1 MPKGMLLN
9 ILAQVLGL
17 GGTYMLFTLYQ
28 QNDRKKFMELYNGIV
43 QTLEKP
49 EKVNKLV
56 LSDNLMDFLNQLL
69 EK

>member
-1 MPKGMLLN
+1 ML
-9 ILAQVLGL
+9 AV
-17 GGTYMLFTLYQ
+17 Q

>member
-1 MPKGMLLN
+1 M
-9 ILAQVLGL
+9 
-17 GGTYMLFTLYQ
+17 TE
-28 QNDRKKFMELYNGIV
+28 KKFMELYNGIV

>member
-1 MPKGMLLN
+1 MHGEWKKNGN
-9 ILAQVLGL
+9 VWI
-17 GGTYMLFTLYQ
+17 YQ
-28 QNDRKKFMELYNGIV
+28 YNGIV